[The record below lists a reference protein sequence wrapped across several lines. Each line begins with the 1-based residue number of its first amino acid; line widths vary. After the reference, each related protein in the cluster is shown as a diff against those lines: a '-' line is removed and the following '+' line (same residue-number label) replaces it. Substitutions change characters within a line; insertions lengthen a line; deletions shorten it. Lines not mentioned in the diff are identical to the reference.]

1 MTGLSPT
8 PPGND
13 GPVPDDLLKA
23 AYARYEAAQERTDRE
38 ELVTARLAL
47 CAALVGTG
55 WSPPEAVQE
64 QVRRDEKT
72 LRRLRDVDTIDLT
85 DAARLARQRPLAVS
99 PSA

>member
-1 MTGLSPT
+1 MST
-8 PPGND
+8 D
-13 GPVPDDLLKA
+13 VLKA
-23 AYARYEAAQERTDRE
+23 AYERYEVALAEADRE

-55 WSPPEAVQE
+55 WSAPEAVQE
-64 QVRRDEKT
+64 QMRRDEKT

-85 DAARLARQRPLAVS
+85 DRALLPLQVPLAVS